1 MRSGHRVGSRGCK
14 GGGDDESDERY
25 ENNKGE
31 EGEDGT
37 KLDRERYASFYFRA
51 YIKLTKSK
59 KNDKLAQNYKIFG
72 DCLPRGVIFYN

>member
-1 MRSGHRVGSRGCK
+1 MNHTSLAAPLFLVACKVRSGHRVGSRGCK
-14 GGGDDESDERY
+14 EGGDDESDERY

-59 KNDKLAQNYKIFG
+59 KNN
-72 DCLPRGVIFYN
+72 